1 MIEKED
7 KFNKMIDFIGLGS
20 VGVIC
25 FLYSLFWSDFAE
37 LHIALPFLDFPIFT
51 GEILLFFC
59 VILLFLKWNTVHFK
73 LNNKYW
79 PFLLYAI
86 WVLYRA
92 LHGYFQWGP
101 LALRNAALFYYP
113 FFAFIG
119 YHFYRRDFFS
129 QKTIYAL
136 FFILVIAKIVAGAN
150 FMYYF
155 ALPYLMLSI
164 FLILKM
170 RMKKIKY
177 FAFAVLIYSFPL
189 KDFFQG
195 SRSFLVANC
204 AVLLFLFFV
213 YILGVLKFRRTVK
226 ILAPI
231 LSLVLILLFFKFA
244 PPEKVKSLSTPR
256 YLIAQLKEYDEIIL
270 ENKDD
275 FVQREIPVGI
285 YNPNKN
291 QIKLDVVEEQE
302 RISREVKDRVNVIM
316 KDIEASGDQ
325 SEPKLV
331 NASEQE
337 MAHLA
342 IGNKVP
348 VVIEAIEHKIDE
360 SEIAPDD
367 GERQEVKSN
376 QKERMYFRMFQKQKE
391 QVRREVFA
399 AGESDQKKMIYF
411 DDEFGT
417 AVNEAVENLVQRKEV
432 LDGAR
437 RGRGMQTEYGNI
449 LFRILIWREMVEDVI
464 KEKRWFGFSFGKPQR
479 SIVLENSGFAAG
491 EWGRDGWIAPHNA
504 FLHMIYRAGILGFF
518 MVLGIFISLFLMIR
532 EFFRK
537 QSWEGFLL
545 VSILVYWIVLASFL
559 VVLELPY
566 QSIPFWTLFGMIFAY
581 LYKDKE
587 RISPVKA

>member
-1 MIEKED
+1 ME
-7 KFNKMIDFIGLGS
+7 
-20 VGVIC
+20 
-25 FLYSLFWSDFAE
+25 
-37 LHIALPFLDFPIFT
+37 
-51 GEILLFFC
+51 
-59 VILLFLKWNTVHFK
+59 
-73 LNNKYW
+73 
-79 PFLLYAI
+79 
-86 WVLYRA
+86 
-92 LHGYFQWGP
+92 
-101 LALRNAALFYYP
+101 
-113 FFAFIG
+113 
-119 YHFYRRDFFS
+119 
-129 QKTIYAL
+129 
-136 FFILVIAKIVAGAN
+136 
-150 FMYYF
+150 
-155 ALPYLMLSI
+155 
-164 FLILKM
+164 
-170 RMKKIKY
+170 
-177 FAFAVLIYSFPL
+177 
-189 KDFFQG
+189 
-195 SRSFLVANC
+195 
-204 AVLLFLFFV
+204 
-213 YILGVLKFRRTVK
+213 
-226 ILAPI
+226 
-231 LSLVLILLFFKFA
+231 
-244 PPEKVKSLSTPR
+244 
-256 YLIAQLKEYDEIIL
+256 DEIIL

>member
-1 MIEKED
+1 MIENED
-7 KFNKMIDFIGLGS
+7 KFNKMIDFVGLGS
-20 VGVIC
+20 IGVIC
-25 FLYSLFWSDFAE
+25 FLSSLFWSDFAE
-37 LHIALPFLDFPIFT
+37 LHVTLPFPDFPIFI

-129 QKTIYAL
+129 QKTICVL

-170 RMKKIKY
+170 RMKKIRY
-177 FAFAVLIYSFPL
+177 FAFAALIYSFPL

-204 AVLLFLFFV
+204 AVLLFLSFV
-213 YILGVLKFRRTVK
+213 YVFGVLKLRRTIK
-226 ILAPI
+226 ILGPI
-231 LSLVLILLFFKFA
+231 LFLVLILLFLKFA

-285 YNPNKN
+285 YNPNKH
-291 QIKLDVVEEQE
+291 QIKLDDVEERE
-302 RISREVKDRVNVIM
+302 RISREVKDRVNVII
-316 KDIEASGDQ
+316 K
-325 SEPKLV
+325 
-331 NASEQE
+331 
-337 MAHLA
+337 
-342 IGNKVP
+342 KV
-348 VVIEAIEHKIDE
+348 EHKIDE
-360 SEIAPDD
+360 SEITLDD
-367 GERQEVKSN
+367 GERQEVESDRE
-376 QKERMYFRMFQKQKE
+376 ERRYFRMFQKQKE
-391 QVRREVFA
+391 QIRREVLA
-399 AGESDQKKMIYF
+399 LDEADQKKMIYF

-432 LDGAR
+432 FDGTR
-437 RGRGMQTEYGNI
+437 RGRGMQTEYANI
-449 LFRILIWREMVEDVI
+449 LFRILIWREMVEDII

-479 SIVLENSGFAAG
+479 SISLENSGFAAG

-518 MVLGIFISLFLMIR
+518 MVLGIFVSLFLMIR
-532 EFFRK
+532 EFFK
-537 QSWEGFLL
+537 KKSLEWLL
-545 VSILVYWIVLASFL
+545 PVSILIYWLGLASFL

-587 RISPVKA
+587 RVGLVKA